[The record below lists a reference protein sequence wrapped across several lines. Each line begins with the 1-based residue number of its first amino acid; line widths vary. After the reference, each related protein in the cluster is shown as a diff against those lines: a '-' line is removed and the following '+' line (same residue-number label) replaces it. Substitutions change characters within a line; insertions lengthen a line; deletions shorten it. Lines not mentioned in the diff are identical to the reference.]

1 MATWAGWFAEANN
14 AVKVPG
20 YTRFD
25 SAIFYDLNERWSA
38 QVNIEN
44 MFDTEYW
51 ISSHNNNN
59 ISYGAPTQAFATLK
73 ARW

>member
-1 MATWAGWFAEANN
+1 MQDIRL
-14 AVKVPG
+14 PG

-25 SAIFYDLNERWSA
+25 SAVYHDLNEHWSA
-38 QVNIEN
+38 QVNVEN
-44 MFDTEYW
+44 TFNTEYW

-59 ISYGAPTQAFATLK
+59 SYGGPTSAFATLK